1 MKKTGFVLLFSLIS
15 WISMGQVSYHYAE
28 GSYAYSGNREI
39 VRTDNNSNVV
49 TYREDA
55 TGQGHFECHT
65 ATSTASFNHALI
77 PTGWK
82 IYDFRILNGIVYFC
96 GFDSANSEGLFGTF
110 TLNDLLLY
118 GGMITYRKADVTPG
132 TTTYYAKLAVAKDAN
147 SQIQVMLLGRNEQ
160 NVSASSFGCNRV
172 AFVPDMNNLSINTLF
187 NPHMSYNIQDTA
199 EVVWDVVATDNYF
212 ATVGNMRY
220 AMGNTLTLRRA
231 PIGSTLNQFNT
242 DYFYGNQYYEPGTWM
257 GITRATRLNNDDLA
271 VASLYN
277 DENHLY
283 GTTIYNIDVSTTNV
297 NNNQFFN
304 NYTKTDPVCMVY
316 LPSVKRLALSEWLY
330 LQNNTHYS
338 GVIYL
343 QPYNYSSYNA
353 EEHCN
358 SSANAPDIQS
368 IDLFANSQYFGA
380 GSDSW
385 FFIDYPAG
393 IATTNTCIKTFKRK
407 VVQKTVIQHSQSA
420 PPNLTS
426 TPFLG
431 TFTNYNIFPV
441 DSRSITNSCLSQ

>member
-1 MKKTGFVLLFSLIS
+1 MKKVFILLCLSLASWTVL
-15 WISMGQVSYHYAE
+15 GQVNYHYAE
-28 GSYAYSGNREI
+28 GIYANSGNREI
-39 VRTDNNSNVV
+39 VRTDNNSIVV

-55 TGQGHFECHT
+55 SGQGHFECHT

-147 SQIQVMLLGRNEQ
+147 SQIQVMLIGRNEQ
-160 NVSASSFGCNRV
+160 NVSASSFGCNRA

-187 NPHMSYNIQDTA
+187 NPHMSYNVQDTA

-231 PIGSTLNQFNT
+231 PIGSTLAQFYT
-242 DYFYGNQYYEPGTWM
+242 DYPTQYPYNEPGTWM
-257 GITRATRLNNDDLA
+257 GITCATRLNRDDIA
-271 VASLYN
+271 VASMYT
-277 DENHLY
+277 DETHLY
-283 GTTIYNIDVSTTNV
+283 GTTIYNIDVSTPNV

-330 LQNNTHYS
+330 LQNNTYYS

-343 QPYNYSSYNA
+343 QPYNYSGYNA

-407 VVQKTVIQHSQSA
+407 VVQKTVNSDPGIPYNYQ
-420 PPNLTS
+420 TS